1 MIGKISTLLFLLQ
14 LSLFSGVFEIKEF
27 ESDIFSRDGN
37 KLRQVALS
45 MWMEGENLDKY
56 GYQITDALNIII
68 SSFYLEDLFT
78 SKGKE
83 QFKASLKKY
92 TKKKY
97 GITIN
102 TLYLNKFKRANTAL
116 DADEIV
122 EALREAGC
130 CKKGGS
136 SVKKV
141 FDTIDTE
148 E

>member
-1 MIGKISTLLFLLQ
+1 MIEKIFTILLALQ

-37 KLRQVALS
+37 KLRQVTLS
-45 MWMEGENLDKY
+45 LWMEGDNLDRY

-83 QFKASLKKY
+83 QFKKSLTQYVHKKY
-92 TKKKY
+92 AIK
-97 GITIN
+97 IN
-102 TLYLNKFKRANTAL
+102 ALYLNKFKRSNPDIDVSELVAAL
-116 DADEIV
+116 K
-122 EALREAGC
+122 EAGIFRQGNSI
-130 CKKGGS
+130 KG
-136 SVKKV
+136 V
-141 FDTIDTE
+141 FENIE

>member
-1 MIGKISTLLFLLQ
+1 MIGKISTALLLLQ
-14 LSLFSGVFEIKEF
+14 LSLFSGVFEIKAF

-45 MWMEGENLDKY
+45 MWMEGDNLDKY

-97 GITIN
+97 GITIK

-116 DADEIV
+116 DTDEIV
-122 EALREAGC
+122 AALREAGC
-130 CKKGGS
+130 CKKGS
-136 SVKKV
+136 NSVKKA
-141 FDTIDTE
+141 FDTIE
-148 E
+148 AQE